1 MAAKAELKPKPTTKL
16 TSPTMVVAAQTGLVD
31 AVIVLA
37 EEATQEVMAGRE
49 GSEVVEAV
57 DLSKGTPADY

>member
-1 MAAKAELKPKPTTKL
+1 
-16 TSPTMVVAAQTGLVD
+16 MVVAAQTGLVD